1 MSIKTRKSNGQ
12 GHTFKVGDLV
22 GGFINSINRAQ
33 QDQAISLHILTQGE
47 FVFAGIVLGIEKD
60 FMGEH
65 IDVGKDGQILIQGH
79 RKLSTRVTL
88 KNKNL
93 IDE

>member
-1 MSIKTRKSNGQ
+1 MCAPRPNFGSLVFLLVVAGFLYFVTR
-12 GHTFKVGDLV
+12 
-22 GGFINSINRAQ
+22 
-33 QDQAISLHILTQGE
+33 TQ
-47 FVFAGIVLGIEKD
+47 
-60 FMGEH
+60 GEH

-79 RKLSTRVTL
+79 RKLSTYFSL

>member
-1 MSIKTRKSNGQ
+1 
-12 GHTFKVGDLV
+12 L
-22 GGFINSINRAQ
+22 
-33 QDQAISLHILTQGE
+33 E
-47 FVFAGIVLGIEKD
+47 WIVLGIEKD

-79 RKLSTRVTL
+79 RKLSTHFSL